1 MQWNSDLPISY
12 LPQEISEV
20 FSNEANYLLK
30 DLKEN
35 KLIVELIPA
44 PDPKHID
51 HKIRVVT
58 NSNPEWYKEL
68 FHSYH
73 HIKRRRV
80 IGALERISQNKDRPF
95 KVYPFLY
102 DARMREIIA
111 KKVYLE
117 EDYLSA
123 VKSLKDSLPELNLSN
138 PRYLFGNCVNSTNY
152 HDSDRLTVPF

>member
-1 MQWNSDLPISY
+1 MKWISDLPISY
-12 LPQEISEV
+12 LPLEISEV
-20 FSNEANYLLK
+20 FSNEAKYLLR

-35 KLIVELIPA
+35 KLIVELVPA

-58 NSNPEWYKEL
+58 NSNPEWYREL

-73 HIKRRRV
+73 HIKRKRV
-80 IGALERISQNKDRPF
+80 ISALERISNGIDRPF
-95 KVYPFLY
+95 KIYPFLY

-111 KKVYLE
+111 KKIYLE

-123 VKSLKDSLPELNLSN
+123 VKSLKDSLPELNLLN
-138 PRYLFGNCVNSTNY
+138 PKYLFENCSIETVY
-152 HDSDRLTVPF
+152 PKSDRLIVPF